1 MRFLVGKDRRVVFGL
16 PRGHDLVDDGETA
29 LLDAK
34 APTDRKRRTCMSEA
48 VAPAVLTEVRGR
60 VLVITLN
67 RPEAMNAIN
76 TALAQGLL
84 DAVKQLDNDP
94 NLTVS
99 VLTGAGRG
107 FCAGMDLKA
116 FATEGGPVGM
126 DKFIRDGSQKPM
138 IAAIEGF
145 ALAGGLEL
153 ALSCDLLV
161 AATGVKLGIPE
172 VNVGLFAA
180 GGGLLRLPRVLPFA
194 VAMEMALTS
203 DPITA
208 EQAHAYGL
216 VSRVSAKGEALATAI
231 ALAERI
237 AKNAPLG
244 VAASKQLIRSSAGQS
259 ESDFWEFQKSFV
271 GSVFTSD
278 DAKEGPRAFAEKRAP
293 NWSGR

>member
-1 MRFLVGKDRRVVFGL
+1 MSTTDS
-16 PRGHDLVDDGETA
+16 
-29 LLDAK
+29 
-34 APTDRKRRTCMSEA
+34 PTPPA
-48 VAPAVLTEVRGR
+48 QPAVLTEIRGR

-67 RPEAMNAIN
+67 RPDQMNAIN

-84 DAVKQLDNDP
+84 GAVRQLDEDP
-94 NLTVS
+94 ALTVG

-116 FATEGGPVGM
+116 FATEGGPIGM
-126 DKFIRDGSQKPM
+126 DEFIRNGAQKPL

-161 AATGVKLGIPE
+161 AAAGVKIGIPE

-180 GGGLLRLPRVLPFA
+180 GGGLLRLPRVLPYA
-194 VAMEMALTS
+194 VAMELALTA

-208 EQAHAYGL
+208 EQAHSYGL
-216 VSRVSAKGEALATAI
+216 VSRVSEKGGALEMAI
-231 ALAERI
+231 TLAERI

-244 VAASKQLIRSSAGQS
+244 CIQATDSRQPGPNRSRVLGISEVFHGQS
-259 ESDFWEFQKSFV
+259 VYLSRCERRPCCVCSETATKLDRKVSTHV
-271 GSVFTSD
+271 VSCH
-278 DAKEGPRAFAEKRAP
+278 RASRECLR
-293 NWSGR
+293 RR